1 MRGVF
6 VFYDRFIELCKE
18 RGVSP
23 SAVMVAIGLNKS
35 NATFWKKGSIPKGD
49 TLRKLADYFGV
60 SIDYL
65 LNLTNEDKDEL
76 QAAENLLVE
85 QLGEDRESVRK
96 YLLDEKI
103 SDIPHDIY
111 NQAIESADEAVVEI
125 FKGVPDAQLK
135 GYILESYG
143 LLSRRGRIE
152 AVIRVG
158 ELSEDYRFKRKSD
171 I

>member
-1 MRGVF
+1 M
-6 VFYDRFIELCKE
+6 FYDRFVDLCKAQ
-18 RGVSP
+18 GKSP
-23 SAVMVAIGLNKS
+23 AAVAREIGLS
-35 NATFWKKGSIPKGD
+35 NSSTTTWKRGAIPKGE
-49 TLRKLADYFGV
+49 TLQKLADYFGV
-60 SIDYL
+60 SIDFL
-65 LNLTNEDKDEL
+65 LNLTDGDKDEL
-76 QAAENLLVE
+76 QIAEDLLVG
-85 QLGEDRESVRK
+85 QLGQDRKFIRK

-103 SDIPHDIY
+103 SDIPYDIY
-111 NQAIESADEAVVEI
+111 NQAIESADGAVVEK

-135 GYILESYG
+135 RYLLESYK